1 MMIGN
6 YKLVIAKNNQKGS
19 ILIGI
24 IAAMVLFAAIG
35 TAMLSL
41 TSTATMNQVMA
52 NSAARAY
59 YLAESGV
66 RYARWYLDTKE
77 TEGQSFEE
85 SQNVLNG
92 NDNDKIYT
100 IINGGSFIL
109 NIDGTDYIDK
119 TIQSTG
125 TFGTGDY
132 KSVRTIAN

>member
-6 YKLVIAKNNQKGS
+6 YKFVIAKNNQKGS

-59 YLAESGV
+59 YLAESGI
-66 RYARWYLDTKE
+66 RYAKK
-77 TEGQSFEE
+77 
-85 SQNVLNG
+85 NG
-92 NDNDKIYT
+92 SDPDINKTYK
-100 IINGGSFIL
+100 INGGSFKL
-109 NIDGTDYIDK
+109 NV
-119 TIQSTG
+119 QSTG
-125 TFGTGDY
+125 TTSTGSFGTGDY
-132 KSVRTIAN
+132 KSVRKILDPYHYP